1 MPTEQRMDFNSKHKD
16 TISKLGLYPSADY
29 TQDDNQFALYEAASS
44 AHIKKGFD
52 KNYEITPI
60 GEECESLLDDLAD
73 L

>member
-16 TISKLGLYPSADY
+16 TISKLGLDPSADY
-29 TQDDNQFALYEAASS
+29 TQDDNHFALYDAASS
-44 AHIKKGFD
+44 VYIKKGFD
-52 KNYEITPI
+52 KDHEITPI